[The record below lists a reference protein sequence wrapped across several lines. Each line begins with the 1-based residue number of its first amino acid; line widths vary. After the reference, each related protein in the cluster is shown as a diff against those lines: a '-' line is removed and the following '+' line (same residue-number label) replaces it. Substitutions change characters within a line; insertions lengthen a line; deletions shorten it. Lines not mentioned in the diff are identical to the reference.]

1 MRTFKNNKE
10 LQEHYEKNKYLVDLT
25 AVRESELQEMIY
37 TTLNVIDA
45 GRLAGSTITDQDGI
59 SAAVATIVKNLCQG
73 NDFAKGLVAEP
84 KEGEEPSIVVDGR
97 IVKVRYIAY
106 GI

>member
-1 MRTFKNNKE
+1 M
-10 LQEHYEKNKYLVDLT
+10 V
-25 AVRESELQEMIY
+25 Y
-37 TTLNVIDA
+37 TTLNVIDS
-45 GRLAGSTITDQDGI
+45 GRLAGSAITDQDGI

-84 KEGEEPSIVVDGR
+84 KEGEEPSIVVDDR